1 MSRHPSPS
9 DARIGCGGGR
19 VAQLLRGGS
28 WINNPHNA
36 RAAFRNSNHPD
47 NVNTNVG
54 VRPGCFSP
62 PSTLHRQSRWKGFQR
77 ECKKGPDPLR

>member
-1 MSRHPSPS
+1 MIFHFAPAIPLE
-9 DARIGCGGGR
+9 RIGCGGGR

-47 NVNTNVG
+47 TDNTNVG

-62 PSTLHRQSRWKGFQR
+62 PAPFTV
-77 ECKKGPDPLR
+77 